1 MTPLKRLLVATPLY
15 PPDPGGPATY
25 AALLA
30 RELPARGILVD
41 VVSFGEVR
49 HLPKVVRHIA
59 YFFRILS
66 AAKHVDAILALD
78 PVSVGLPALL
88 ASRLTKKD
96 FFVKVVGD
104 YAWEQGRQRFG
115 VTLDLDTFVQQKKVG
130 LVVGAL
136 RRIQTYVAKRS
147 VRVLVP
153 SYYLQSIISQWGIG
167 RDHIRVVYNAVES
180 LSCGDCPSELNG
192 VRRPLIVTIGRLV
205 EWKHID
211 GIIDALGKLVE
222 QGIPAT
228 LAIVGSGPLEKT
240 LRSKVRDSKAQCI
253 FLGSRTP
260 EETQS
265 VLAMADVLVLNSSY
279 EGLSHV
285 LIEGLIHG
293 KTIIATEAGGNP
305 EVITDGVSGVLI
317 PVNDTPALTQALVRT
332 LEDSGLRARLEE
344 GARAARTNYS
354 VESMVSGTIAAL
366 T

>member
-30 RELPARGILVD
+30 RELPQRGIAVD
-41 VVSFGEVR
+41 IVSFGGVR
-49 HLPKVVRHIA
+49 HLPKIVRHIV
-59 YFFRILS
+59 YFFRVLN
-66 AAKHVDAILALD
+66 AVKHCDAILALD

-88 ASRLTKKD
+88 TSRMVKKT

-115 VTLDLDTFVQQKKVG
+115 TTLDLDAFVQEKKVG
-130 LVVGAL
+130 IVVGLL
-136 RRIQTYVAKRS
+136 RRVQTYVAKGAA
-147 VRVLVP
+147 RVLVP
-153 SYYLQSIISQWGIG
+153 SYYLQSIVSQWGIK
-167 RDHIRVVYNAVES
+167 RESIRVVYNAVEMMT
-180 LSCGDCPSELNG
+180 CDDCPPELDG

-211 GIIDALGKLVE
+211 GIIEAVSRLSE

-228 LAIVGSGPLEKT
+228 LAVVGGGPLEKE
-240 LRSKVRDSKAQCI
+240 LRNKARNSKAACI

-260 EETQS
+260 EETQA
-265 VLAMADVLVLNSSY
+265 VLAAADVLVLNSSY

-293 KTIIATEAGGNP
+293 KTIIATEAGGNA

-317 PVNDTPALTQALVRT
+317 PMHDSSALTQALVRV
-332 LEDSGLRARLEE
+332 LEDSELRARLEE
-344 GARAARTNYS
+344 GARAARDNYS
-354 VESMVSGTIAAL
+354 VEVMITGTIAAL

>member
-41 VVSFGEVR
+41 IVTFGEVR
-49 HLPKVVRHIA
+49 HLPKIVRHIA
-59 YFFRILS
+59 YFFRVLK
-66 AAKHVDAILALD
+66 AAKHCDAVLALD
-78 PVSVGLPALL
+78 PVSVGLPTLL
-88 ASRLTKKD
+88 ACRLTKKP

-115 VTLDLDTFVQQKKVG
+115 VTLDLDAFVQEKRVG
-130 LVVGAL
+130 AVVGTL
-136 RRIQTYVAKRS
+136 RRVQTYVAKRA

-153 SYYLQSIISQWGIG
+153 SYYLQTVLSQWGIE
-167 RDHIRVVYNAVES
+167 RDHIRVVYNAVENVA
-180 LSCGDCPSELNG
+180 CDDCPPELNG

-205 EWKHID
+205 EWKHVD
-211 GIIDALGKLVE
+211 GIIDALGKLSE

-228 LAIVGSGPLEKT
+228 LAIVGSGPLEKA
-240 LRSKVRDSKAQCI
+240 LQSKAGGSKAECI
-253 FLGSRTP
+253 FLGSRSP

-265 VLAMADVLVLNSSY
+265 VLAAADVLVLNSSY

-293 KTIIATEAGGNP
+293 KTIIATEAGGNA

-317 PVNDTPALTQALVRT
+317 PVNDTPALAQTLVRV

-344 GARAARTNYS
+344 GARAARSNYS
-354 VESMVSGTIAAL
+354 IESMVSGTIAAL